1 MKISTK
7 TRYGTRFL
15 LHLAL
20 HGGLAP
26 VPLSEIAKEQEI
38 SWKYLWNIASVLKS
52 VGIVKTTVGA
62 GGGFILAV
70 PPSRITL
77 HDVFA
82 AFDGKV
88 NLVHCVHNAAACKR
102 SPGCAARDAWR
113 AINAGMEK
121 SMKAVTIADIMR
133 EHKLKTRKAKNT
145 PR

>member
-20 HGGLAP
+20 HGTSSP
-26 VPLSEIAKEQEI
+26 VPLSDIAKEQEI
-38 SWKYLWNIASVLKS
+38 SLKYLWNIASVLKS
-52 VGIVKTTVGA
+52 AGIVRTTVGA
-62 GGGFILAV
+62 GGGFILAI
-70 PPSRITL
+70 PPARITL

-82 AFDGKV
+82 AFDGNV
-88 NLVHCVHNAAACKR
+88 TLVHCVNNAGSCRR

-113 AINAGMEK
+113 DINATLEK

-133 EHKLKTRKAKNT
+133 RHMRKAVSAKK
-145 PR
+145 

>member
-20 HGGLAP
+20 HGSSTP
-26 VPLSEIAKEQEI
+26 VPLSDIAKEQEI

-52 VGIVKTTVGA
+52 AGIVKSTVGA

-88 NLVHCVHNAAACKR
+88 NLVHCIHNAAVCRR

-133 EHKLKTRKAKNT
+133 EHKIKTRAKNNS
-145 PR
+145 R

>member
-20 HGGLAP
+20 HGGSTP

-38 SWKYLWNIASVLKS
+38 SWKYLWNIASALKS
-52 VGIVKTTVGA
+52 AGIVKTTVGA

-88 NLVHCVHNAAACKR
+88 NLVHCVHNAAACRR
-102 SPGCAARDAWR
+102 SPSCAARDAWR
-113 AINAGMEK
+113 AINAGLEK

>member
-20 HGGLAP
+20 HGGSAP

-38 SWKYLWNIASVLKS
+38 SLKYLWNIASVLKS
-52 VGIVKTTVGA
+52 AGIVKTTVGA
-62 GGGFILAV
+62 GGGFVLAV
-70 PPSRITL
+70 PPYRISL

-88 NLVHCVHNAAACKR
+88 SLVHCVHNAAACRR

-113 AINAGMEK
+113 AINAGLEK
-121 SMKAVTIADIMR
+121 SMMSVTIADIMR
-133 EHKLKTRKAKNT
+133 GHKRKSRAKNNS
-145 PR
+145 R